1 MESSRVE
8 SSSNESKKTML
19 FDKWVLWA
27 HLPHDTDWSLS
38 SYIKVMVITN
48 LEDLVMLQEVIP
60 EKMVKNCMLF
70 LMKKDVN
77 PMWEDPK
84 NKEGGCFSFK
94 IMNKNV
100 LNSWNKLLI
109 NMVTNNISK
118 NKEFLNSITGVT
130 ISPKKTFCIVKL
142 WMDGVKF
149 QSTILLSDSEYL
161 NPRGC
166 LFKRHLK

>member
-8 SSSNESKKTML
+8 SSSTESKTML

-77 PMWEDPK
+77 PTWEDPK

-94 IMNKNV
+94 IMNKSV
-100 LNSWNKLLI
+100 LHSWNKLLI
-109 NMVTNNISK
+109 RMVTNNISK

-149 QSTILLSDSEYL
+149 QSTIHLSDSDYL

>member
-8 SSSNESKKTML
+8 SSSNVSKTLL

-27 HLPHDTDWSLS
+27 HLPHDTDWSLA
-38 SYIKVMVITN
+38 SYIKVMDIKY
-48 LEDLVMLQEVIP
+48 LEDLVMLQQVIP

-77 PMWEDPK
+77 PTWEDPK

-94 IMNKNV
+94 IMNKNIF
-100 LNSWNKLLI
+100 NSWNKLLI
-109 NMVTNNISK
+109 KLVTNNLSK
-118 NKEFLNSITGVT
+118 NGSFLDSVTGVT

-149 QSTILLSDSEYL
+149 QSTMYLSDADYL

>member
-8 SSSNESKKTML
+8 SSSNESKTLL

-77 PMWEDPK
+77 PTWEDPK

-100 LNSWNKLLI
+100 ITSWNKLLI
-109 NMVTNNISK
+109 KMVTNNISK
-118 NKEFLNSITGVT
+118 NEEFLNSITGVT

-149 QSTILLSDSEYL
+149 QSTIYLNESDYL

>member
-8 SSSNESKKTML
+8 SSSNESKTL
-19 FDKWVLWA
+19 LSDKWVLWA

-48 LEDLVMLQEVIP
+48 LEDLVMIQEVIP

-77 PMWEDPK
+77 PTWEDPK

-100 LNSWNKLLI
+100 ITSWNKLLI
-109 NMVTNNISK
+109 KMVTNNISK
-118 NKEFLNSITGVT
+118 NDEFLNSITGVT

-149 QSTILLSDSEYL
+149 QSTIYLNESDYL

-166 LFKRHLK
+166 LFKRHIK

>member
-8 SSSNESKKTML
+8 SSSNESKTL
-19 FDKWVLWA
+19 LSDKWVLWA

-48 LEDLVMLQEVIP
+48 LEDLVMIQEVIP

-77 PMWEDPK
+77 PTWEDPK

-100 LNSWNKLLI
+100 ITSWNKLLI
-109 NMVTNNISK
+109 KMVTNNISK
-118 NKEFLNSITGVT
+118 NDDFLNSITGVT

-149 QSTILLSDSEYL
+149 QSTIYLNESDYL

>member
-1 MESSRVE
+1 MGS
-8 SSSNESKKTML
+8 
-19 FDKWVLWA
+19 LWA

>member
-1 MESSRVE
+1 MEASRVE
-8 SSSNESKKTML
+8 SSSNESKTML

-77 PMWEDPK
+77 PTWEDPK

-109 NMVTNNISK
+109 NMVSNNISK

-149 QSTILLSDSEYL
+149 QSTILLNDSDYL